1 MPKKL
6 NELSPIE
13 RCRMEVAG
21 FTHPAFGNIRL
32 YGYDENDNPLF
43 VAKDVATA
51 LGYKNP
57 RNAVNRHCTK
67 VAPFRVPLLS
77 EGGEQQVRVIG
88 EGDLNRLV
96 LHSKLPNAV
105 EFQDWVCDEVLP
117 SIRKQGKYVVG
128 QQEDGGF
135 DMEELAKEFFNK
147 KPLEIGRTRLM
158 AVLRNCD
165 VLTKKNLPSQ
175 KYIERGWMTIAYTF
189 NDSNKRSSAKAVVTQ
204 KGLDKIIAIVKE
216 HWLDEPK
223 QDYNPNQLRISFDD
237 KPPITDEQWHNMQ

>member
-1 MPKKL
+1 MSKL
-6 NELSPIE
+6 SNLSPIE

-21 FTHPAFGNIRL
+21 FTHPDFGNIRL

-51 LGYKNP
+51 LGYKQTDKAI
-57 RNAVNRHCTK
+57 RQHCTERGGR
-67 VAPFRVPLLS
+67 FMTPLET
-77 EGGEQQVRVIG
+77 EGGIQSVVVIG
-88 EGDLNRLV
+88 EANLYRLI

-105 EFQDWVCDEVLP
+105 DFQDWVCCEVLP
-117 SIRKQGKYVVG
+117 SLARNGKYVVG
-128 QQEDGGF
+128 QQDDGGF

-147 KPLEIGRTRLM
+147 KPLKIGRTRLM

-175 KYIERGWMTIAYTF
+175 KYIERGWMTIAY
-189 NDSNKRSSAKAVVTQ
+189 NYNEHNKRSSAKAVVTQ

-223 QDYNPNQLRISFDD
+223 EDYNPNQLRISFDD
-237 KPPITDEQWHNMQ
+237 NPPITDEQWHNMQ